1 MDTVKL
7 RNKQRDRDIERQRN
21 RDAEIQRLRDRMT
34 E

>member
-21 RDAEIQRLRDRMT
+21 RDAEMQRLRDRMT